1 MVCFAA
7 LSDGSSFFFF
17 PFLACF
23 RALVVPLLLGAC
35 SFVEMRRFRC
45 VVIAFLYVG
54 GVPVATREVW
64 EAKLWFLCSQRTR
77 VRVVGN
83 LSIWQ
88 SMPYKVLTFIW
99 KSISYSMLYAI
110 NLVLSYPIRIE
121 VGIVDVGIT
130 VWSSQNLITLKLDIS
145 ETCIVRYGAGAGWFM
160 C

>member
-1 MVCFAA
+1 MAVF
-7 LSDGSSFFFF
+7 LFFFF

-64 EAKLWFLCSQRTR
+64 EANLWFLCSQRIH

-99 KSISYSMLYAI
+99 KSISYSI

-130 VWSSQNLITLKLDIS
+130 VWSSQNLISLKLDIS
-145 ETCIVRYGAGAGWFM
+145 EICIVRCGTGAGWFM
-160 C
+160 CLK